1 MSKNPLLV
9 ASRLPNKTP
18 PFAKI
23 KNSHYMPAVKTAIK
37 EARQNIE
44 AIKKNKAA
52 PDFKNTI
59 VALENASELLG
70 DVTGVF
76 YNMLS
81 AIGGDQLHALAT
93 KIGPVSSNFSSDII
107 LDEELFKRVKAVY
120 AKRKSLK
127 LTAEESMLLEDTYIG
142 FVRGGALLDAK
153 KKKRLR
159 AISEELSVLSPAFS
173 QNVSKS
179 TEAFQLIIKDRKDL
193 AGLPDS
199 SIDAARLAA
208 EEKKIKNAWLFTLDA
223 PSYIS
228 FVQYADNRALREKF
242 WRAYA
247 SRAWS
252 KDGRGKHDNSKN
264 ILKIVQLKYE
274 RARLLGYKNHAEYVL
289 EKRMA
294 ETPDAVQ
301 NFINKM
307 LKAYKSAAKN
317 DLKILQDY
325 ARKEHGVKDLKPWDV
340 GYYSEKLKENLY
352 RFSDEE
358 LRPYFPLDKV
368 LSGCFDHFSKL
379 FNLKFKPAKGYQT
392 WHKDVQVFEVF
403 DKTGNKF
410 VGTLFADF
418 HPRTGKSNGAW
429 MTSFREQGL
438 YKGKVERPVIAIV
451 CNFTKPTKE
460 RPSLLTHDEVLTLFH
475 EMGHALHGLLS
486 RVTYR
491 SVAGTNVL
499 WDFVEL
505 PSQVQE
511 NWCYEKKT
519 LDMFAGHY
527 KTKKKIPPALI
538 EKLRASRNYMGGW
551 GGLRQMTFSAL
562 DMAWYTTDPS
572 KIKNV
577 AAFEDKHT
585 KSHALFPR
593 MAGPFS
599 AAFSHIFAGGYSAG
613 YYSYKWAEV
622 LDADT
627 FELFLKRGLYDRKT
641 AEAYKNE
648 ILSRGGSEHPNTLYK
663 RFRGRAAD
671 PNALL
676 RREGLLKGKRAA

>member
-1 MSKNPLLV
+1 MPKNPLLEV
-9 ASRLPNKTP
+9 SRLPNKAP

-23 KNSHYMPAVKTAIK
+23 KNAHYIPAVEASIK
-37 EARQNIE
+37 EARANIE
-44 AIKKNKAA
+44 KIKKDKSV

-59 VALENASELLG
+59 LALETASETLS

-81 AIGGDQLHALAT
+81 AVGGDDLHELAM

-107 LDEELFKRVKAVY
+107 LDEQLFKRVKAVY

-127 LTAEESMLLEDTYIG
+127 LTPEQKMLLDETYKG

-159 AISEELSVLSPAFS
+159 EISQQLSTLSPEFM

-179 TEAFQLIIKDRKDL
+179 SEAFEMLIKDKKDL
-193 AGLPDS
+193 AGLPDTALE
-199 SIDAARLAA
+199 AAAFAA
-208 EEKKIKNAWLFTLDA
+208 KEKKKKGWLFTLDI
-223 PSYIS
+223 PSYMP
-228 FVQYADNRALREKF
+228 FMEYADNRALREKL

-247 SRAWS
+247 TRAW
-252 KDGRGKHDNSKN
+252 GGKYDNNKTV
-264 ILKIVQLKYE
+264 LKIVKLKHE
-274 RARLLGYKNHAEYVL
+274 RAKLLGYKNHAEYVL
-289 EKRMA
+289 EQRMA
-294 ETPDAVQ
+294 EKPETVLS
-301 NFINKM
+301 FIDKLKRAYKPAAKRDFKM
-307 LKAYKSAAKN
+307 LEN
-317 DLKILQDY
+317 F
-325 ARKEHGVKDLKPWDV
+325 ARKKYGIKDLKPWDI
-340 GYYSEKLKENLY
+340 GYYSEKLKEDMFK
-352 RFSDEE
+352 FSSEE

-368 LSGCFDHFSKL
+368 LDGTFDHFSKL
-379 FNLKFKPAKGYQT
+379 FNIAFKPAKGYEV
-392 WHKDVQVFEVF
+392 WHKDVKVFELF
-403 DKTGNKF
+403 DKSNKKF

-418 HPRTGKSNGAW
+418 HPRTGKKNGAW

-438 YKGKVERPVIAIV
+438 YRGKVERPVIAIV
-451 CNFTKPTKE
+451 CNFTKPTPGK
-460 RPSLLTHDEVLTLFH
+460 PSLLTHDEVLTLFH
-475 EMGHALHGLLS
+475 EMGHAMHGLLS
-486 RVTYR
+486 NVTYR

-519 LDMFAGHY
+519 LDMFASHY
-527 KTKKKIPPALI
+527 KTGKKIPPALI
-538 EKLRASRNYMGGW
+538 QKLRDSKNYMGGW
-551 GGLRQMTFSAL
+551 MGLRQVTLGTL
-562 DMAWYTTDPS
+562 DMAWYTADPAR
-572 KIKNV
+572 IQDIGV
-577 AAFEDKHT
+577 FEDKAVKDT
-585 KSHALFPR
+585 AFFPR
-593 MAGPFS
+593 MAGPIS
-599 AAFSHIFAGGYSAG
+599 ASFSHIFAGGYSAG

-648 ILSRGGSEHPNTLYK
+648 VLARGGSEHPRTLYK
-663 RFRGRAAD
+663 RFRGRAPD

-676 RREGLLKGKRAA
+676 RREGLLKKAA